1 MKKKNHNKG
10 FSLVELIVVVLIM
23 GIIAMSLAPQV
34 MKWVD
39 SAKKSTD
46 ARVADNLKSVGQMAV
61 VEYEST
67 GGTLVDAEYLVT
79 STGVSPVAL
88 TDPNS
93 GMVALLKEYMD
104 MDFPKVQN
112 EGGKIFQIK
121 IEDTG
126 VVTVST
132 VSGTY

>member
-1 MKKKNHNKG
+1 MKQRNKNKG

-23 GIIAMSLAPQV
+23 GIIAISLAPQV
-34 MKWVD
+34 MKWVGT
-39 SAKKSTD
+39 ARKNTD
-46 ARVADNLKSVGQMAV
+46 ARVTDNLKSVGQMAV
-61 VEYEST
+61 VEYESE

-79 STGVSPVAL
+79 STGVSPV
-88 TDPNS
+88 TTPDPNS
-93 GMVALLKEYMD
+93 GMVALLVEYMD
-104 MDFPKVQN
+104 KDYPKVQN
-112 EGGKIFQIK
+112 ESGKIFQIK